1 VRREIYA
8 DHAGTTA
15 PAPEVV
21 EAMLPYLGERFGNP
35 SSVHRRGEAAR
46 EAIETAR
53 AQLAALVGAS
63 PEEIV
68 FTASGSEANNLALK
82 GALLAAPEGRRRLVV
97 SAIEHPSV
105 LETARHLE
113 ARGVPLTLV
122 PVEPSGVVEPERL
135 KRALG
140 PDVALVSVMWVNNE
154 VGTLQPIAEIAGL
167 AHAAGARVHCD
178 AVQAVGKLPVDVG
191 EVGVDLLSLA
201 GHKFQGPPG
210 AGALYARRR
219 TRLVALVHG
228 GHQERSRRAGTE
240 NLAAIVGLGAA
251 AERARARLAGET
263 EALAAL
269 GERLRAGLTS
279 RIPASR
285 LNGDPERRLK
295 TIVNLCFTGVDGEA
309 VLHELDLQGIT
320 VSTGSACSAASPGP
334 SHVLIALGLRPEDAH
349 ASVRFS
355 LGKGIRED
363 DIDTILTVTPPVV
376 ERLRALGGREAP
388 SPAET
393 AAGAGDRATVGS
405 PASRGRAVGHQ
416 RTRVARRGELS

>member
-1 VRREIYA
+1 MRREIYA
-8 DHAGTTA
+8 DHAATTA

-21 EAMLPYLGERFGNP
+21 EAMLPYLGEGFGNA

-46 EAIETAR
+46 EAIEAAR
-53 AQLAALVGAS
+53 AGVAALVGAS

-68 FTASGSEANNLALK
+68 FTASGSESNNLALK
-82 GALLAAPEGRRRLVV
+82 GALPGAPEGRRRLVV

-113 ARGVPLTLV
+113 DRGVPVTIV
-122 PVEPSGVVEPERL
+122 PVERSGVVDPERL
-135 KRALG
+135 KGALG

-154 VGTLQPIAEIAGL
+154 VGTIQSIAEIAEL
-167 AHAAGARVHCD
+167 AHAAGARLHCD

-191 EVGVDLLSLA
+191 EAGVDLLSLA

-210 AGALYARRR
+210 AGALYVRRR
-219 TRLVALVHG
+219 VRLVPLVHG

-251 AERARARLAGET
+251 AERARTRLVSGAT

-269 GERLRAGLTS
+269 GERLRAGLTR

-285 LNGDPERRLK
+285 LNGDPERRLR

-334 SHVLIALGLRPEDAH
+334 SHVLIAMGLRPEEAH

-355 LGKGIRED
+355 LGEGIGED

-376 ERLRALGGREAP
+376 ERLRMLGGRE
-388 SPAET
+388 SPE
-393 AAGAGDRATVGS
+393 AAGAGDGATVGS
-405 PASRGRAVGHQ
+405 PATRGPAVGHQ
-416 RTRVARRGELS
+416 RTRGARRGELS